1 MSMKTL
7 CIWIIVA
14 GVLGAGVLVI
24 RARQAS
30 AMLSG
35 PIATSRTIGF
45 DPSSAVG
52 IEVVGDDGR
61 QILERDPERPDR
73 WLIHWTDGGMD
84 QSWVASSSKARGG
97 LRALATARVML
108 SEADLVETIGG
119 EVTIRKR
126 DGDVIRVVFGAG
138 SSGGYQAVRVE
149 ERDGDGV
156 ASGRWFGRVETS
168 VFDTFVGKGML
179 GWRSDRLFEITNS
192 AVRSVE
198 LEAMGASVTLGQT
211 NTGWVI
217 EQPIQIHGQRT
228 TIEDLVK
235 VLLSLESET
244 FVDGEIDSQTTG
256 ITNPIAKV
264 KIATTDETA
273 SLTIGTRA
281 DINGESVYAQV
292 ESATGSAL
300 ITLATDQLSKLT
312 AAVEAYIS
320 KTPSPASSG
329 TIASVRINGRDG
341 IERFIASR
349 TMGNWMIDGKQA
361 DSINRDAV
369 DRLVGVLARD
379 EASFVRLFETDA
391 VPTAMGYVELL
402 NADGSVLDGFG
413 VALDSTEAGMRVLI
427 FRELSNGQIVLWASE
442 SEAAMATGAWLTAV
456 AGKRVR
462 SSE

>member
-14 GVLGAGVLVI
+14 GVLGAGVLMI

-35 PIATSRTIGF
+35 PIITSRTIGF
-45 DPSSAVG
+45 DPSETAGV
-52 IEVVGDDGR
+52 EVIGDGAH
-61 QILERDPERPDR
+61 QVLERDPDRPDR
-73 WLIHWTDGGMD
+73 WLIRWVESGLDH
-84 QSWVASSSKARGG
+84 SWVASPSKARSG

-108 SEADLVETIGG
+108 SEVDLVETTGG
-119 EVTIRKR
+119 EVNIRKH
-126 DGDVIRVVFGAG
+126 DGDVIRVVFDAG
-138 SSGGYQAVRVE
+138 TSGGYQAVRIE
-149 ERDGDGV
+149 ERDRDGV
-156 ASGRWFGRVETS
+156 ASGRWFGRVEAS
-168 VFDTFVGKGML
+168 LFETFVGKGML

-192 AVRSVE
+192 AVRLVE
-198 LEAMGASVTLGQT
+198 LEAMGASVVLGQT

-235 VLLSLESET
+235 VLLSLESKS
-244 FVDGEIDSQTTG
+244 FVDDEIDSQTTG
-256 ITNPIAKV
+256 IANPIAKV
-264 KIATTDETA
+264 KIATTDQTA
-273 SLTIGTRA
+273 VLTIGTRA
-281 DINGESVYAQV
+281 DINGETVYAQV

-329 TIASVRINGRDG
+329 AIASVRINGRDG

-349 TMGNWMIDGKQA
+349 TMGNWIIDDTQA
-361 DSINRDAV
+361 DSINRDAI

-379 EASFVRLFETDA
+379 EALFVRFFDADA

-402 NADGSVLDGFG
+402 SADGSVLDGFG
-413 VALDSTEAGMRVLI
+413 IALDSTQAGMRVLI
-427 FRELSNGQIVLWASE
+427 FRELGNGQVVLWASD

-462 SSE
+462 ASE